1 MYYSSV
7 ALLALLV
14 HVIIHF
20 DVIINRHY
28 RRETPAAKSYR
39 ALILCMMAFYVFDA
53 FWGILYDA
61 RLIQAVAF
69 DTMLYFIAMAA
80 SVFYSTRY
88 VIRYLKEKNLFLTL
102 VSGTGWLLMGLI
114 GIFLILNLFMPLM
127 FWFDE
132 EGAYHAGNLRYLILA
147 IQVLLFLSMA
157 VYVLTTIRKSDTK
170 VKLHHA
176 AIGAYGI
183 TMAVMVIL
191 QVVFPLLPLYSVGC
205 LLGTCILHTFV
216 LGDMKDDRRIELE
229 EMLRR
234 EEQQKRELGSAK
246 HMAYTDSLT
255 GVKNKHAY
263 VEMEKQVDQRIA
275 DGDIKEFGVIVF
287 DLNGLKNVNDTKGH
301 EAGDEYIR
309 DACLLICRQF
319 KHSPVFRIG
328 GDEFV
333 AYLEGDD
340 YKNRK
345 ILLAAFETQI
355 EENQHAGKAVI
366 ASGLA
371 VFRPGRDNSYR
382 RVFERADQRMYDRKG
397 VLKAMEE

>member
-14 HVIIHF
+14 HIIIHF

-28 RRETPAAKSYR
+28 RRETPAAKAYR
-39 ALILCMMAFYVFDA
+39 ALIISMMGFYIFDA

-69 DTMLYFIAMAA
+69 DTMMYFLAMAA
-80 SVFYSTRY
+80 SVFYSTRF
-88 VIRYLKEKNLFLTL
+88 VIRYLKEKNFFLTL
-102 VSGTGWLLMGLI
+102 VSRTGWLLIGLI

-147 IQVLLFLSMA
+147 IQVLLFVSLA
-157 VYVLTTIRKSDTK
+157 VYVLLTIKKSGTK

-183 TMAVMVIL
+183 TMAIMVIL
-191 QVVFPLLPLYSVGC
+191 QVAFPLLPLYSVGC

-216 LGDMKDDRRIELE
+216 IGDMKDDRRTELE

-234 EEQQKRELGSAK
+234 EEQQQRELGSAK

-263 VEMEKQVDQRIA
+263 VEMEKQVDLRIA

-287 DLNGLKNVNDTKGH
+287 DLNGLKNVNDTRGH

-309 DACLLICRQF
+309 DACMLICKQF

-333 AYLEGDD
+333 AYLEGED
-340 YKNRK
+340 YKSRK

-355 EENQHAGKAVI
+355 EENLHAGNPVI

>member
-1 MYYSSV
+1 
-7 ALLALLV
+7 
-14 HVIIHF
+14 
-20 DVIINRHY
+20 
-28 RRETPAAKSYR
+28 
-39 ALILCMMAFYVFDA
+39 
-53 FWGILYDA
+53 
-61 RLIQAVAF
+61 
-69 DTMLYFIAMAA
+69 
-80 SVFYSTRY
+80 
-88 VIRYLKEKNLFLTL
+88 
-102 VSGTGWLLMGLI
+102 
-114 GIFLILNLFMPLM
+114 MPLM

-147 IQVLLFLSMA
+147 IQVLLFLSLA
-157 VYVLTTIRKSDTK
+157 VYVLLTIKKSGTK
-170 VKLHHA
+170 LKLHHT

-183 TMAVMVIL
+183 TMAIMVIL
-191 QVVFPLLPLYSVGC
+191 QVAFPLLPLYSVGC

-216 LGDMKDDRRIELE
+216 IGDMKDDRRTELE

-234 EEQQKRELGSAK
+234 EEQQQRELGSAK

-287 DLNGLKNVNDTKGH
+287 DLNGLKNVNDTRGH
-301 EAGDEYIR
+301 ETGDEYIR
-309 DACLLICRQF
+309 DACMLICKQF

-333 AYLEGDD
+333 AYLEGED
-340 YKNRK
+340 YKSRK

-355 EENQHAGKAVI
+355 EENLHAGNPVI

>member
-1 MYYSSV
+1 M
-7 ALLALLV
+7 
-14 HVIIHF
+14 
-20 DVIINRHY
+20 
-28 RRETPAAKSYR
+28 
-39 ALILCMMAFYVFDA
+39 
-53 FWGILYDA
+53 
-61 RLIQAVAF
+61 
-69 DTMLYFIAMAA
+69 
-80 SVFYSTRY
+80 
-88 VIRYLKEKNLFLTL
+88 
-102 VSGTGWLLMGLI
+102 
-114 GIFLILNLFMPLM
+114 
-127 FWFDE
+127 
-132 EGAYHAGNLRYLILA
+132 
-147 IQVLLFLSMA
+147 
-157 VYVLTTIRKSDTK
+157 
-170 VKLHHA
+170 
-176 AIGAYGI
+176 
-183 TMAVMVIL
+183 
-191 QVVFPLLPLYSVGC
+191 
-205 LLGTCILHTFV
+205 LGTCILHTFV

-287 DLNGLKNVNDTKGH
+287 DLNGLKNVNDTRGH

-309 DACLLICRQF
+309 DASLLICRQF

-328 GDEFV
+328 GDEFL

-371 VFRPGRDNSYR
+371 VFRPERDNSYR